1 MKLTGLRVVDLS
13 VFLPGPYLTMVL
25 ADHGAEVIKIEP
37 PHGDPAREIG
47 KADGPSGVFFRNFN
61 RGKRSVVLDLKA
73 PDGRKAL
80 LRLVDSADVFI
91 EAFRPGVMQRLGF
104 DYDTLAARNPR
115 LVYCS
120 ISAFGQDGPYRN
132 RPAHDLAIQSIA
144 GIMSITLGA
153 DGAPA
158 IPGVPAADVFAA
170 LQGLSGIMMALY
182 RRTQTGR
189 GDFLDISMQE
199 SILAATRN
207 VLGPVFVD
215 GAQPIAKQE
224 RSLGGSA
231 LYNVYETSDG
241 RHLTLGGQEIK
252 FVRNLLEALGR
263 PEFVELCEQGPGLH
277 QQPLIA
283 FLRGTFREKTLAE
296 WLAWFEGRDI
306 CFAPVNTLPEAL
318 DEPHLQA
325 RGAVHTDETGRRHLA
340 PVIRFREEPAAPHWN
355 EPALGEATALY
366 TGTSTPVR

>member
-37 PHGDPAREIG
+37 PGGDPAREIG
-47 KADGPSGVFFRNFN
+47 KSDGPSGVFFRNFN
-61 RGKRSVVLDLKA
+61 RGKRSVVLDLKTQE
-73 PDGRKAL
+73 GREAL
-80 LRLVDSADVFI
+80 YRLVDTADIFV

-104 DYDTLAARNPR
+104 DYETLAARNPR

-120 ISAFGQDGPYRN
+120 ISAFGQDGPYRD
-132 RPAHDLAIQSIA
+132 RPAHDLATQSIA
-144 GIMSITLGA
+144 GILSITLGA

-158 IPGVPAADVFAA
+158 IPGTPAADVFAA
-170 LQGLSGIMMALY
+170 LQGLSGILMALY
-182 RRTQTGR
+182 RRAQTGR
-189 GDFLDISMQE
+189 GDFVDISMQE

-207 VLGPVFVD
+207 VLGPVF
-215 GAQPIAKQE
+215 AENQQPVARHE

-231 LYNVYETSDG
+231 FYNVYETGDG
-241 RHLTLGGQEIK
+241 RHIVLGGQELK
-252 FVRNLLEALGR
+252 FVRNLLDALGR
-263 PEFVELCEQGPGLH
+263 PEFVPLCEQGPGLH
-277 QQPLIA
+277 QEPLIA
-283 FLRGTFREKTLAE
+283 FMRSTFRQKTLAE

-318 DEPHLQA
+318 DEPHLKA

-340 PVIRFREEPAAPHWN
+340 PVIRFRDEPAVPRWN
-355 EPALGEATALY
+355 EPELGEATALY
-366 TGTSTPVR
+366 SGPAAPSH